1 MQRGLGACLLFAFAA
16 IPMQSAGAGNLPD
29 IKVSATNR
37 VPACATPGRMMDYL
51 KSRNSEIDPRYGGIA
66 TEYMR
71 IGETLGIRW
80 DFAFYQMIIETGS
93 LTYRNG
99 SRSGDVKPAQNNF
112 AGLGA
117 TGGGETG
124 ESFKDIASGVRGHI
138 EHLLLYAGDKVDNPV
153 ADRTRKVQEWGV
165 LTPWHAKFTR
175 PISFTDLAAKWS
187 PGSNS
192 YGKMLEAIADKFA
205 DDFCSKPDPRPE
217 LVAEARGQQAKTAD
231 AKPVERPS
239 GAELAQR
246 AIDDGRAQDQAR
258 SGLGVQSST
267 KPSMPFRMLNS
278 PSEPATQL
286 TETAQIETPAK
297 PKETEVRAEA
307 KAKVPATTGAVAAK
321 PSTPAEKAPM
331 RVASAAGA
339 AAKPFEPPAAG
350 QKCKVWT
357 ASYGGQKAMIISH
370 LVDKVLNYT
379 VLDVNEGAESRE
391 AEAFIAAY
399 AKEGKKIGEFASQ
412 SQALDKAFELCP
424 EG

>member
-16 IPMQSAGAGNLPD
+16 IPMQSAGAGSLPD
-29 IKVSATNR
+29 IKVSAANR

-51 KSRNSEIDPRYGGIA
+51 KSRNPEIDPRYAGIA

-71 IGETLGIRW
+71 FGEALGIRW

-99 SRSGDVKPAQNNF
+99 NRSGDVKPAQNNF

-117 TGGGETG
+117 TGGGEPG
-124 ESFKDIASGVRGHI
+124 DSFKDIATGVRGHL

-153 ADRTRKVQEWGV
+153 AERTRKVQEWGV
-165 LTPWHAKFTR
+165 LTPWVAKFTR
-175 PISFTDLAAKWS
+175 PITFTDLAAKWS
-187 PGSNS
+187 GNS
-192 YGKMLEAIADKFA
+192 YAKMLDAIADKFTEE
-205 DDFCSKPDPRPE
+205 FCSKPDPRPE
-217 LVAEARGQQAKTAD
+217 LVAEARGQKVAE
-231 AKPVERPS
+231 AKPVEGPS

-246 AIDDGRAQDQAR
+246 AIDDGKAQDQAR
-258 SGLGVQSST
+258 SSLGLQDAA
-267 KPSMPFRMLNS
+267 KPSMPFRVLNGATEA
-278 PSEPATQL
+278 PTQL
-286 TETAQIETPAK
+286 TETRPIETPAK
-297 PKETEVRAEA
+297 PKETEAKVEA
-307 KAKVPATTGAVAAK
+307 KAKGPATTGAVAAK
-321 PSTPAEKAPM
+321 PATEKAPM

-339 AAKPFEPPAAG
+339 AAKPMIEPPAAG

-357 ASYGGQKAMIISH
+357 ASYGGQKAIIIQH
-370 LVDKVLNYT
+370 MVEKVLNYT

-399 AKEGKKIGEFASQ
+399 AKDGKKVGEFASQ

>member
-16 IPMQSAGAGNLPD
+16 IPMQPAGAGSLPD
-29 IKVSATNR
+29 IKVSAANR

-51 KSRNSEIDPRYGGIA
+51 KSRNPDVDPRYGGIA

-71 IGETLGIRW
+71 VGEALGIRW
-80 DFAFYQMIIETGS
+80 DFGFYQMIIETGS

-117 TGGGETG
+117 TGGGESG
-124 ESFKDIASGVRGHI
+124 ESFKDIQSGVRGHL
-138 EHLLLYAGDKVDNPV
+138 EHLLIYAGVKVDNPI

-165 LTPWHAKFTR
+165 LTSWIAKFNR
-175 PISFTDLAAKWS
+175 PITFTDLAAKWS

-192 YGKMLEAIADKFA
+192 YGRMLEGIADKFTE
-205 DDFCSKPDPRPE
+205 DFCAKPDPRPE
-217 LVAEARGQQAKTAD
+217 LVAEARDQKVAEKS
-231 AKPVERPS
+231 VEGPS

-246 AIDDGRAQDQAR
+246 AINDGKAQDQAR
-258 SGLGVQSST
+258 SSLGLQDAA
-267 KPSMPFRMLNS
+267 KPSMPFRVLNGG
-278 PSEPATQL
+278 SEPATQL
-286 TETAQIETPAK
+286 TETRPIETPAK
-297 PKETEVRAEA
+297 PKETEAKVEA
-307 KAKVPATTGAVAAK
+307 KTKALTTTGAVATK
-321 PSTPAEKAPM
+321 PSTSTEKAPM

-339 AAKPFEPPAAG
+339 AAKPMIEPPAAG

-357 ASYGGQKAMIISH
+357 ASYGGQKAIIIQH
-370 LVDKVLNYT
+370 MVEKVLNYT

-399 AKEGKKIGEFASQ
+399 AKDGKKVGEFASQ